1 MTASNCDRTA
11 LVTGGSQG
19 IGLGIAR
26 VFADSGMNVVI
37 TGRNEARLDL
47 AISHLAGSR
56 GTVEAVRADVTDRKA
71 CDAMVAHTVDAF
83 GSLDVLC
90 TNAGI
95 YPRTRIG
102 EISEEELDAVV
113 RTNLYGTVFA
123 TQSSLPHLE
132 RSPDA
137 RIVVISSVTGP
148 IVGQPGF
155 THYAASKSAQMGFVR
170 SAAVELAE
178 KGITVN
184 AVLPGTI
191 RENQSATDPLAQ
203 SIPLKRFGTFDEVGH
218 AALYFA
224 SKESAYVTGQMIVID
239 GGQVLPERP
248 LGLSPDGEL

>member
-37 TGRNEARLDL
+37 TGRNKSRLDL
-47 AISHLAGSR
+47 AMSHLAGR
-56 GTVEAVRADVTDRKA
+56 KGTVQPVRADVTDRMA

-95 YPRTRIG
+95 YPRTRIE
-102 EISEEELDAVV
+102 EISTEELDAVI

-123 TQSSLPHLE
+123 TQSSLPYLE
-132 RSPDA
+132 RSPNA

-155 THYAASKSAQMGFVR
+155 AHYAASKSAQMGFVR
-170 SAAVELAE
+170 SAAVELAD
-178 KGITVN
+178 KRITVN

-191 RENQSATDPLAQ
+191 REGQCAADPLAE
-203 SIPLKRFGTFDEVGH
+203 SIPLKRFGTFDEVGY

-224 SKESAYVTGQMIVID
+224 SKEADFVTGQSIVID

-248 LGLSPDGEL
+248 IALASQ